1 VLDATFVVFV
11 RNQDRILTGDW
22 RNRMSAGVGDEVS
35 VSVGSSEWLSG
46 KGFSVSV
53 AGQMFLPSGYL
64 ITARLVNNQ
73 AACKRLIATA

>member
-11 RNQDRILTGDW
+11 CNQDRILTGDW
-22 RNRMSAGVGDEVS
+22 GNRMSVGVGVEVS

-53 AGQMFLPSGYL
+53 ADQNCCLAAPLGPFPSCS
-64 ITARLVNNQ
+64 VNP
-73 AACKRLIATA
+73 

>member
-11 RNQDRILTGDW
+11 CNQDRILTGDW
-22 RNRMSAGVGDEVS
+22 GNRMSVGVGVEVS

-53 AGQMFLPSGYL
+53 VDQMFPPSG
-64 ITARLVNNQ
+64 
-73 AACKRLIATA
+73 